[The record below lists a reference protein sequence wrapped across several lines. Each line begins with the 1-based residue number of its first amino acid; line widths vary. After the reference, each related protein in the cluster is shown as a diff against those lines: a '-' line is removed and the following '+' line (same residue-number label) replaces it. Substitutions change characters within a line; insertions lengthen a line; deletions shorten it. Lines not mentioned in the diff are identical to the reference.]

1 MEKKVIFLFLPG
13 RFSFFRNKT
22 VTIGEAVTLLKLN
35 RDPLSA
41 PAKLAEGLCEID
53 ITATGKR

>member
-1 MEKKVIFLFLPG
+1 MIFLFLAG

-41 PAKLAEGLCEID
+41 AAKLAEGLCEID
-53 ITATGKR
+53 IMATGKR